1 MGSMD
6 RWDVALLAVVGY
18 VAVMAL
24 VRLMT
29 KRRDQMIDELQE
41 QVKDEQRHKKA
52 EEKKQH
58 QQEEEEEQV
67 A

>member
-6 RWDVALLAVVGY
+6 GFDVALLAVVGY